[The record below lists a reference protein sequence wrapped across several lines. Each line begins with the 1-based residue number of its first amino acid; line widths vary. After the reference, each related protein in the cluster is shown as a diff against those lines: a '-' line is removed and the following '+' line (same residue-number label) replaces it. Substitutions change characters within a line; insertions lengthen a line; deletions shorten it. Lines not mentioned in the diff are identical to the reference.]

1 VKYYVSQTT
10 TGCESDRALI
20 DVVVNGTTAAPITCG
35 TNTPTSVSFNWTAVS
50 GATGYT
56 VSHTIN
62 GGSAV
67 NSGTITGTTHSVT
80 GLNPSITNNVTI
92 TVTPVGVTCP
102 VATSFTCQP
111 SNCPT
116 PVTNT
121 ISNIQSCPAS
131 SVNSI
136 VFTSPEPAAT
146 FSWSNDNPAIGLAA
160 SGTGAIPS
168 FTTASVTS
176 TQTATISVQ
185 ASYLTCVGPTKTF
198 TITVN
203 PTPAT
208 PGVTVVDLCDGT
220 SELSTTATGTL
231 LWSNGETSAK
241 IVVTTGGTYTVTST
255 VNGCPSLPG
264 SGLAAPKNKP
274 STPVITVVNNCNG
287 TSTLSTTATG
297 VLQWNTG
304 ESAATITV
312 SNPGLYAV
320 VSTINGCTS
329 DLGSATAAPKTTPNA
344 PTISSTAPTCAAAG
358 TSAISNYD
366 TNQSYTFNPLGPI
379 VGTGGII
386 TGMLVGTSY
395 TVIATLSA
403 CPSVASDS
411 FSNLAPIVAPNAPVV
426 TTPINYCIADVASA
440 LTAVA
445 DVNHDL
451 VWYTAATDGIG
462 SATAPTPVTTV
473 AGTTFYY
480 VSQVNLTT
488 GCESARIAI
497 TVTVSQVTIDLTA
510 NCIDTD
516 YTLNATASAGAT
528 YQWYKGT
535 TLLATTGS
543 TLIATSPDTYRVAV
557 TFNGC
562 TTDATENVTSIY
574 CEIPKGISPNNDGK
588 NDSFDLTNFDVRKL
602 QIYNRYGMEMYSKTN
617 YTNEWDG
624 FSNAGQNLPD
634 GTYYYVIEFESGKT
648 KTGWVYKNSEN

>member
-1 VKYYVSQTT
+1 
-10 TGCESDRALI
+10 
-20 DVVVNGTTAAPITCG
+20 
-35 TNTPTSVSFNWTAVS
+35 
-50 GATGYT
+50 
-56 VSHTIN
+56 
-62 GGSAV
+62 
-67 NSGTITGTTHSVT
+67 
-80 GLNPSITNNVTI
+80 
-92 TVTPVGVTCP
+92 
-102 VATSFTCQP
+102 
-111 SNCPT
+111 
-116 PVTNT
+116 
-121 ISNIQSCPAS
+121 
-131 SVNSI
+131 
-136 VFTSPEPAAT
+136 VFTSPEPLAT

-241 IVVTTGGTYTVTST
+241 IVVTTGGTYSVTST

-274 STPVITVVNNCNG
+274 STPVINVVNNCNG

-329 DLGSATAAPKTTPNA
+329 DLGSATAAPKTTPNT
-344 PTISSTAPTCAAAG
+344 PTILATAPTCAAAG

-366 TNQSYTFNPLGPI
+366 ANQSYTFNPTGPI
-379 VGTGGII
+379 VGTGGAI

-403 CPSVASDS
+403 CPSVASAA
-411 FSNLAPIVAPNAPVV
+411 FSNLAPLATPNIPII
-426 TTPINYCIADVASA
+426 TTPVNYCISDVASA

-445 DVNHDL
+445 DANHNL
-451 VWYTAATDGIG
+451 LWYTAATGGTG
-462 SATAPTPVTTV
+462 SATAPTPDTSV

-480 VSQVNLTT
+480 VSQVNNTS

-497 TVTVSQVTIDLTA
+497 TVIVSQVTLDLTA
-510 NCIDTD
+510 GCKDTE
-516 YTLNATASAGAT
+516 YTLTATAPAGAT

-535 TLLATTGS
+535 TLLATETGN
-543 TLIATSPDTYRVAV
+543 TLVVTTPDSYRVAV

-562 TTDATENVTSIY
+562 STDATENVTSIY
-574 CEIPKGISPNNDGK
+574 CQIPKGISPNNDK
-588 NDSFDLTNFDVRKL
+588 LNDTFDLTNFDVKKL
-602 QIYNRYGMEMYSKTN
+602 QIYNRYGMEVYNKDQ
-617 YTNEWDG
+617 YQDEWDG
-624 FSNAGQNLPD
+624 KSKNGEILPD
-634 GTYYYVIEFESGKT
+634 GTYYYVIHFESGKT